1 MLLIVLGCGFLKANN
16 PPLVEA
22 HRMGTSMFPENS
34 ASALNNALEKG
45 WPAVELD
52 ILLTADDQV
61 VVNHDPWLESPRC
74 TRADG
79 SAFSEP
85 LWIAEH
91 NLADLQADVLCGGAV
106 REEFPDAAVVAEPL
120 LSLQVVKAA
129 VGDSNLQ
136 LHLDLKIQEGRTKD
150 AATSAAVVRAEMA
163 DFPNRWWVTG
173 GTEEVV
179 AALHNEDPSMEI
191 WLDWP
196 TLPAESDATAR
207 VLAALL
213 ELELG
218 TGDPVAA
225 ARRVG
230 ADGVGV
236 PYQILDLNTVEGA
249 DSAGILVQAWV
260 INGEVALDRYC
271 EWPVH
276 SLISDYPQRAPC
288 L

>member
-1 MLLIVLGCGFLKANN
+1 MLLIFLGCGFLKAKD
-16 PPLVEA
+16 PPGVEA

-34 ASALNNALEKG
+34 ASALNNALEQG
-45 WPAVELD
+45 WPAVEMD
-52 ILLTADDQV
+52 VLLTADGKV

-74 TRADG
+74 THADG
-79 SAFSEP
+79 SAFSER
-85 LWIAEH
+85 LWIFEH
-91 NLADLQADVLCGGAV
+91 SLADLQADVLCGGAV
-106 REEFPDAAVVAEPL
+106 REEFPEAAVVAEPL
-120 LSLQVVKAA
+120 LSLQEVIAA
-129 VGDSNLQ
+129 VGDSDLQ
-136 LHLDLKIQEGRTKD
+136 LHLDLKIQEGRTAD
-150 AATSAAVVRAEMA
+150 AATSAAALRAEMA
-163 DFPNRWWVTG
+163 DFPNHWWVTG
-173 GTEEVV
+173 GTEELVT
-179 AALHNEDPSMEI
+179 ALDNEDPKMEI

-196 TLPAESDATAR
+196 PLPADSDATGR
-207 VLAALL
+207 VLAALI

-225 ARRVG
+225 ARRSG
-230 ADGVGV
+230 ADGIGV

-249 DSAGILVQAWV
+249 EHAGILVQAWV